1 MGQVTKIGK
10 VTIRTINYTPTFRGK
25 HNQVKCKCWL
35 VLYNYYL
42 NNEPGLRL
50 IELVN
55 QTGGN
60 YKSISVLV
68 GRWIHWGFIGYR
80 SYPRGRVYH
89 ILKLGCE
96 WLNRWWDLMP
106 LARYIEEI
114 EEVQRNLKIMPKII
128 QIIN

>member
-25 HNQVKCKCWL
+25 HNEVKCKCWL

-89 ILKLGCE
+89 ILKLGRE

-114 EEVQRNLKIMPKII
+114 EEVQKNLKNNAKRY
-128 QIIN
+128 